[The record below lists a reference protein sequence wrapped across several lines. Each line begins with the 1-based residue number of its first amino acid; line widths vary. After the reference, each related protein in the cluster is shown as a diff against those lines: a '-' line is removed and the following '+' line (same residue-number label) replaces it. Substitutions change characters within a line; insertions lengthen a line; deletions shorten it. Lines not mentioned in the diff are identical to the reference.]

1 MANLFEKVSFCG
13 RSSLQRIDNKDVAC
27 SLSIALTLG
36 VKRNDFERQT
46 QCVCGAK
53 ALSL

>member
-36 VKRNDFERQT
+36 VKRNDFERH
-46 QCVCGAK
+46 GGGNRD
-53 ALSL
+53 LFPLP